1 MRALQIITPL
11 LRTECIQ
18 LTLTLWCLQFKG
30 AIFQIRDETC
40 LSSRSR
46 ETYLGSVQDQVDT
59 IWMICSFKILLLSLI
74 ESTKALTWTSGNSKK
89 SKNRFTNVQ
98 TVLRSNP
105 WMSIFPFTISME
117 INRQCRLE
125 KRDSMMMP
133 SQFLYKSLQREL
145 NQVTWFRFQW
155 LLKSPNL
162 VFRSRNKLK
171 SLKHQKFR
179 RRSYEKRM
187 NQKARQISKWRLTLS
202 RWIQVMLLQL
212 EFDVTARKANASN
225 YIVIALLLGF
235 LAMNSVIVVDAIMGM
250 NQRLE
255 EKLFSRLS
263 IETQMLLS
271 QRSIL

>member
-11 LRTECIQ
+11 LRTACIQ
-18 LTLTLWCLQFKG
+18 LTLTLWCLQFRG

-59 IWMICSFKILLLSLI
+59 IWMICSFKILRLLLI
-74 ESTKALTWTSGNSKK
+74 ESTKALTWTSDNSKK
-89 SKNRFTNVQ
+89 SKNRFTNVP
-98 TVLRSNP
+98 TVLRNNP
-105 WMSIFPFTISME
+105 WMSIFPFTILME
-117 INRQCRLE
+117 INRQCKLE
-125 KRDSMMMP
+125 RSDSMMMP
-133 SQFLYKSLQREL
+133 SQLLFKSLQREI

-155 LLKSPNL
+155 LLRNKNQ
-162 VFRSRNKLK
+162 VFRSRSKLLK

-202 RWIQVMLLQL
+202 RWIQVKLLQL

-225 YIVIALLLGF
+225 FIVIALLLGF
-235 LAMNSVIVVDAIMGM
+235 LAMNSVIAADVTMGM

-255 EKLFSRLS
+255 ETLFSRL
-263 IETQMLLS
+263 
-271 QRSIL
+271 